1 MVETFWLV
9 GPKANYSS
17 PMTHDPFGT
26 AEDEHESVSQRQFAS
41 QETKSQLNQERK
53 SPSEL
58 APPSRPLSNV
68 INRKES
74 TLGGQCPFSGQN
86 LAV

>member
-17 PMTHDPFGT
+17 PLIHDPFGA
-26 AEDEHESVSQRQFAS
+26 AEDEHEAFNQRQFTPQDVKNQS
-41 QETKSQLNQERK
+41 NQESK
-53 SPSEL
+53 SPNEL
-58 APPSRPLSNV
+58 VPPSRPLSNV